1 MQCINL
7 KEMIDYTRELISIPS
22 ITGEE
27 KEAQNNIA
35 HKLESIG
42 MRVDKWALDLREL
55 SKHPDYSIEV
65 KRKEGYGV
73 VSVYG
78 GEEGKSLILNGH
90 VDVVPTGDE
99 SGWSYPP
106 WKGTQKEGKIIGRGA
121 VDMKGGLTCAIYA
134 VKTIIDAGVKLKGK
148 VILQSVVGEEDG
160 GIGTLASVLRGYH
173 ADGAIIM
180 EPTELK
186 IAPAQAG
193 ALCFRITVHGR
204 SSHACVRE
212 EGISALEKFMPIHD
226 ALIDLEKRRNKR
238 VDNMLYSNFDLPI
251 PLNIGKVQ
259 TGNWPSTVPETLVA
273 EGRYG
278 VSVGEDV
285 VSAKK
290 EFTETL
296 DKVVQADPWL
306 CENPPKMEWWG
317 GQFKPA
323 SIPISD
329 PIIKTVSS
337 AYRDITGTSPVLEG
351 VTYGSDMR
359 HLVNIGH
366 TPTILFGPGNV
377 RDSHKPNEAVKIK
390 DLEITVKT
398 LTLSILRFCGY

>member
-1 MQCINL
+1 
-7 KEMIDYTRELISIPS
+7 
-22 ITGEE
+22 
-27 KEAQNNIA
+27 
-35 HKLESIG
+35 
-42 MRVDKWALDLREL
+42 
-55 SKHPDYSIEV
+55 
-65 KRKEGYGV
+65 
-73 VSVYG
+73 
-78 GEEGKSLILNGH
+78 
-90 VDVVPTGDE
+90 
-99 SGWSYPP
+99 
-106 WKGTQKEGKIIGRGA
+106 
-121 VDMKGGLTCAIYA
+121 
-134 VKTIIDAGVKLKGK
+134 
-148 VILQSVVGEEDG
+148 
-160 GIGTLASVLRGYH
+160 
-173 ADGAIIM
+173 
-180 EPTELK
+180 
-186 IAPAQAG
+186 
-193 ALCFRITVHGR
+193 
-204 SSHACVRE
+204 
-212 EGISALEKFMPIHD
+212 LEKFMPIHD

-251 PLNIGKVQ
+251 PLNIGKVH

-285 VSAKK
+285 ESAKK

-296 DKVVQADPWL
+296 DKVVQTDPWL
-306 CENPPKMEWWG
+306 CEYPPKIEWWG

-323 SIPISD
+323 SIPLSD